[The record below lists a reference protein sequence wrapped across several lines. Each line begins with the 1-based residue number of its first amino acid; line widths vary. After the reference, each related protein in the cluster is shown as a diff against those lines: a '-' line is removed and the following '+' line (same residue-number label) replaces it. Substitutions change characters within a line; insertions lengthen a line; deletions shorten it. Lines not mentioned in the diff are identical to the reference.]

1 MCLHDIERAA
11 HDTGWLEFEQ
21 ICRGT
26 VYGSAAANT
35 GGFRHMLLA
44 TTFIT
49 TRSPRR
55 LSLAVFVF
63 RRYCTSGKAYES
75 GTFCCLA
82 WSCAG
87 GSRSGSFRTGS
98 KFFLRVDGRLF
109 SSHYF
114 LHYFLPGYGGPT
126 FGTVPDVV
134 ASQLWL
140 APWLPPARCVAVAA
154 LLKPVLGWLLTCA
167 AHRTLAVSGR
177 IITHGRTSV
186 LFVYCRFLT
195 ASVMIRPIPGILGL
209 IRLILILSVPAF
221 LFLVLCQFHW
231 VLWLLTV
238 RTQRRVRCIV
248 WFSWYRF
255 LLRTLPPL
263 TMGQRGGRRF
273 FQLILINVLLCFIS
287 FVLFPWPGCCTRGS
301 LPRGG

>member
-44 TTFIT
+44 T

-109 SSHYF
+109 SRPLF
-114 LHYFLPGYGGPT
+114 LAL
-126 FGTVPDVV
+126 
-134 ASQLWL
+134 L
-140 APWLPPARCVAVAA
+140 PARLWWTNIRHSSGRSCKPVVVGTMVTTSSLRRGGSTAEASAGVAA
-154 LLKPVLGWLLTCA
+154 DLRSASDVGGLR
-167 AHRTLAVSGR
+167 AHHYTWS
-177 IITHGRTSV
+177 T
-186 LFVYCRFLT
+186 
-195 ASVMIRPIPGILGL
+195 
-209 IRLILILSVPAF
+209 
-221 LFLVLCQFHW
+221 
-231 VLWLLTV
+231 
-238 RTQRRVRCIV
+238 
-248 WFSWYRF
+248 
-255 LLRTLPPL
+255 
-263 TMGQRGGRRF
+263 
-273 FQLILINVLLCFIS
+273 
-287 FVLFPWPGCCTRGS
+287 CTRHRYCSFTVGFS
-301 LPRGG
+301 PQV

>member
-44 TTFIT
+44 TT
-49 TRSPRR
+49 RSPRR

-63 RRYCTSGKAYES
+63 RRYCTPGKAYES

-98 KFFLRVDGRLF
+98 KFFLRVDEIILEPPFLALLPARLWW
-109 SSHYF
+109 
-114 LHYFLPGYGGPT
+114 T
-126 FGTVPDVV
+126 TVGTVPDVV

-140 APWLPPARCVAVAA
+140 APWLPPARCVAVTT
-154 LLKPVLGWLLTCA
+154 LLHPVLEWLLTCA

>member
-1 MCLHDIERAA
+1 MSQSRSSARLKKPCRVCVVQLHRIIRGSSDRFTRRPMCLHDIERAA

-44 TTFIT
+44 T

-114 LHYFLPGYGGPT
+114 LHCFLPGYGGPT

-154 LLKPVLGWLLTCA
+154 LLKPVLEWLLTCA

-177 IITHGRTSV
+177 IITHGRHVHDIGIVRLLSV
-186 LFVYCRFLT
+186 SHRKCD
-195 ASVMIRPIPGILGL
+195 ASFDSSGRGPIPGILGV
-209 IRLILILSVPAF
+209 IRLILIRSVPRF
-221 LFLVLCQFHW
+221 
-231 VLWLLTV
+231 
-238 RTQRRVRCIV
+238 
-248 WFSWYRF
+248 FSWF
-255 LLRTLPPL
+255 CVNFT
-263 TMGQRGGRRF
+263 
-273 FQLILINVLLCFIS
+273 
-287 FVLFPWPGCCTRGS
+287 GS
-301 LPRGG
+301 CGS